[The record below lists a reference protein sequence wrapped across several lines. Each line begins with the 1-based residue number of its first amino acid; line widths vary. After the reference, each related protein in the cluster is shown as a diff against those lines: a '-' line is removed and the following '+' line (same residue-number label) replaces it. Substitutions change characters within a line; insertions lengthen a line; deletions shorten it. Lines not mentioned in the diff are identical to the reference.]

1 MDPGARSYDRWRHVK
16 SLWWNKTKGSH
27 YFSFDWIIYGEK
39 TRKHLQYFIINIKT
53 SRFKIISHF
62 GNMLN
67 LCCYPPAMPS
77 NAWHLPLAPLN
88 MSDRMEYVNC
98 ACNFKT
104 TGHSVIFAIMGALSP
119 SWSEN
124 LPGRALTHTHTHT
137 LLQASLLR
145 SNSIAPPS
153 PLLLSFSLSPV
164 FFFYLRLTY
173 TSEAPSI
180 FPLFITV
187 PPLFSLTGSLC
198 LTLSEMSESLMN
210 EIPFHQD
217 ATTAVTQNSICCL
230 VCEIPLWIGALSF
243 SPGASY
249 ER

>member
-1 MDPGARSYDRWRHVK
+1 MIVNPHRTYQKKKTKKNDIQKWIFIKCKGFMDPGARSYDRWRHVK
-16 SLWWNKTKGSH
+16 SLCWNKTKGSH

-62 GNMLN
+62 GSMLN

-137 LLQASLLR
+137 HS
-145 SNSIAPPS
+145 PPS
-153 PLLLSFSLSPV
+153 VS
-164 FFFYLRLTY
+164 
-173 TSEAPSI
+173 
-180 FPLFITV
+180 
-187 PPLFSLTGSLC
+187 
-198 LTLSEMSESLMN
+198 
-210 EIPFHQD
+210 
-217 ATTAVTQNSICCL
+217 TAI
-230 VCEIPLWIGALSF
+230 
-243 SPGASY
+243 
-249 ER
+249 